1 VDLIINKH
9 CSVKT
14 LDEVVVRVS
23 VSLAVK
29 VQVSLA
35 VKVQVRMSVSL
46 AVLV

>member
-1 VDLIINKH
+1 VDLIINKY

-29 VQVSLA
+29 VQV
-35 VKVQVRMSVSL
+35 RMSVSL